1 MVVTDAQTAPST
13 TVAHVQLGVMSP
25 EDAQMLEEARNMGH
39 DTQLTSA
46 RIESMPMWKYK
57 KNWVPDEVFSQQI
70 MLKVQVPLD
79 GEPED
84 STFMVYD
91 EQRRF
96 NINISKKNCPEF
108 IVLLN
113 EITSK
118 GSANGYK
125 AYIPAQMPDK
135 ADGQMKLDLTGL
147 VAKLPW

>member
-1 MVVTDAQTAPST
+1 
-13 TVAHVQLGVMSP
+13 
-25 EDAQMLEEARNMGH
+25 
-39 DTQLTSA
+39 
-46 RIESMPMWKYK
+46 
-57 KNWVPDEVFSQQI
+57 
-70 MLKVQVPLD
+70 
-79 GEPED
+79 
-84 STFMVYD
+84 MVYD

-118 GSANGYK
+118 GTIHFHTISFIKFTKNITVDYLETCFWTKFYVSFFIFCEMFAGSANGYK